1 MKYLIDKNYRL
12 GYIRRSYYQYLA
24 PCSTTQLTVYLW
36 GFKASYE
43 EKSNHS
49 LKKTSSSTISLNFV

>member
-36 GFKASYE
+36 GFKAGYE
-43 EKSNHS
+43 EELNRSFKIISNII
-49 LKKTSSSTISLNFV
+49 ISLNFV